1 VNKVCNKTGIELKR
15 GFFEGRG
22 KVKGMNGASSTR
34 RQIMMMLKT
43 EGALTVGEIAE
54 RLGVTEMA
62 VRRHINT
69 LERDGLISAK
79 LLRQAMGRP
88 TNQYYLTEKSE
99 DYFPKSYS
107 NFTLDLLKDLEKNHG
122 VEMIEQVFKSREKRL
137 TEEYQVNFSGK
148 NLDEK
153 VKLLAEIQDK
163 KGYMV
168 QLEKQ
173 EDGSYRLIEFNC
185 PIAQV
190 ANRYNH
196 ACQCEI
202 NWFKKLLDAD
212 VERIECKAKG
222 GQNCIYAIRERQA
235 AKI

>member
-1 VNKVCNKTGIELKR
+1 
-15 GFFEGRG
+15 
-22 KVKGMNGASSTR
+22 MNGASSTR

-69 LERDGLISAK
+69 LERDGLIATK

-99 DYFPKSYS
+99 DCFPKSYS
-107 NFTLDLLKDLEKNHG
+107 NFTLDLLQDLEENHG
-122 VEMIEQVFKSREKRL
+122 LEMIEQVFRSREKRL
-137 TEEYQVNFSGK
+137 TEEYQADFSGK
-148 NLDEK
+148 SLDEK
-153 VKLLAEIQDK
+153 VELLAKIQDS

-168 QLEKQ
+168 EVNKQ
-173 EDGSYRLIEFNC
+173 EDGSYRLVEYNC

-196 ACQCEI
+196 ACKCEI
-202 NWFKKLLDAD
+202 NWFKKLLNAD
-212 VERIECKAKG
+212 VERMECKAKG
-222 GQNCIYAIRERQA
+222 GQNCIYTIRARQM